1 MIGRLNGR
9 LIEKNPTDL
18 LIECGG
24 VGYEVKISLNTFS
37 QLGSDEAVQVF
48 TKLIVREDAHILYGF
63 ANKEEREMFNHLVS
77 VSGIGPNTAMIM
89 LSSLVPDEIAQAIL
103 TEDVTTIQKIKGI
116 VDSGYIGIKKLQNT
130 SLLPKK
136 RSRGKALTRDEKQI
150 NHDISSERALNE
162 NVIGR
167 LKRFK
172 ILSDKYRN
180 RRKRFGLRFN
190 LIAGIQNW
198 ELKHDDCRSSST
210 KTNSFGP

>member
-103 TEDVTTIQKIKGI
+103 TEDVATIQKIKGI
-116 VDSGYIGIKKLQNT
+116 GTKTAQRVIIDLKSKVSKMEL
-130 SLLPKK
+130 
-136 RSRGKALTRDEKQI
+136 
-150 NHDISSERALNE
+150 SSENIFTSNNRNRFDALNALVSLGFDKKSAE
-162 NVIGR
+162 KV
-167 LKRFK
+167 LDK
-172 ILSDKYRN
+172 IDTGSQSVEELIKVALRN
-180 RRKRFGLRFN
+180 L
-190 LIAGIQNW
+190 
-198 ELKHDDCRSSST
+198 
-210 KTNSFGP
+210 